1 MNKIIGSLTIVGA
14 LALAGCASRADFDAI
29 QRDNEE
35 LKSRLFRLEKDLG
48 GVRTEAKESIETTLK
63 DFQKERE
70 GARKGL
76 ADTQA
81 AMDGLRVDLQVLA
94 GKVDDVAI
102 TAKKPADDVALLRED
117 LERRL
122 TALDERIGKIEKG
135 MEGVQKKMAESEAAI
150 VKSAEKAT
158 PEGLYQKGLDT
169 YRAGKF
175 AEARES
181 FAAFLAQH
189 PKHELAANARYWTGE
204 TYYSEKN
211 YEQAI
216 LEFQEV
222 IKNFP
227 GKEKVPA
234 AMFKQA
240 AAFSEIGDTKSARYV
255 LKKLV
260 DDHPDSEEAKRAK
273 DRLKELK

>member
-1 MNKIIGSLTIVGA
+1 MNKIIGRLTIVGT
-14 LALAGCASRADFDAI
+14 LALAGCASRADFDVI

-63 DFQKERE
+63 DFQAERE

-81 AMDGLRVDLQVLA
+81 TMDALRVDLQVLA

-102 TAKKPADDVALLRED
+102 SAKKPADDVALLRED

-135 MEGVQKKMAESEAAI
+135 MEGVQKKMAESEAVAA
-150 VKSAEKAT
+150 KSAEKTT

-169 YRAGKF
+169 YRAGNYP
-175 AEARES
+175 AARET
-181 FAAFLAQH
+181 FTAFLEQN

-204 TYYSEKN
+204 TYYSEKK

-227 GKEKVPA
+227 DKEKVPA

-240 AAFSEIGDTKSARYV
+240 AAFAEIGDTKSARYV

-260 DDHPDSEEAKRAK
+260 DDYPASEEAKRAK